1 MMNLLK
7 ILIVDDDATV
17 RIGLKTLIAWEQYGY
32 RLVGEAANGQ
42 QAIEIVH
49 REQPHIIITDMKM
62 PVMDGLT
69 LIKTLKNE
77 EGFSVAFL
85 VLSSYDDFEL
95 VKGAMK
101 LGAVDYFLKLELD
114 VHMLLSCLDEV
125 RKTITSA
132 DSSCENE
139 TVGGVSALQ
148 SKVIRNIISNYF
160 FTEEEM
166 IKQLKQSGIHLDTDS
181 MYCLFIKINNIL
193 IFEESTEEEYYTLNY
208 GIINVITEISNDCF
222 DAYCVEGKTGEFY
235 VIIAAQ
241 KYPDIKI
248 ETVSF
253 PAPVYSANL
262 EQLLAEG
269 TTISFAQSYEQNF
282 QQNVFETGNY
292 GMFITSS
299 SYAPLLLDKQKDG
312 KLDFDWGVVSQPF
325 WPEEKSGNNIKII
338 IPICIYRY
346 TKYPEAAWKF
356 VSFMSGEQGA
366 SLTAEN
372 LLFPAYDSETVQK
385 TLISA
390 AQRHQIK
397 ADLVDNARRS
407 SLPACPTASEIDIFS
422 FISNEYMDTL
432 MGLIT
437 KDQCIRKIEDLHSRF
452 PK

>member
-241 KYPDIKI
+241 K
-248 ETVSF
+248 
-253 PAPVYSANL
+253 
-262 EQLLAEG
+262 
-269 TTISFAQSYEQNF
+269 
-282 QQNVFETGNY
+282 
-292 GMFITSS
+292 
-299 SYAPLLLDKQKDG
+299 DG
-312 KLDFDWGVVSQPF
+312 
-325 WPEEKSGNNIKII
+325 
-338 IPICIYRY
+338 
-346 TKYPEAAWKF
+346 
-356 VSFMSGEQGA
+356 
-366 SLTAEN
+366 
-372 LLFPAYDSETVQK
+372 
-385 TLISA
+385 
-390 AQRHQIK
+390 
-397 ADLVDNARRS
+397 
-407 SLPACPTASEIDIFS
+407 
-422 FISNEYMDTL
+422 
-432 MGLIT
+432 
-437 KDQCIRKIEDLHSRF
+437 
-452 PK
+452 

>member
-241 KYPDIKI
+241 KDMK
-248 ETVSF
+248 
-253 PAPVYSANL
+253 N
-262 EQLLAEG
+262 
-269 TTISFAQSYEQNF
+269 
-282 QQNVFETGNY
+282 
-292 GMFITSS
+292 
-299 SYAPLLLDKQKDG
+299 G
-312 KLDFDWGVVSQPF
+312 K
-325 WPEEKSGNNIKII
+325 EE
-338 IPICIYRY
+338 
-346 TKYPEAAWKF
+346 ELVA
-356 VSFMSGEQGA
+356 
-366 SLTAEN
+366 LTARRLHKMLWQYLN
-372 LLFPAYDSETVQK
+372 LDCTVGIGRGKTTLDGIRKACHQAVEAVKSHYFLKILTGETVQYPFK
-385 TLISA
+385 KGSFW
-390 AQRHQIK
+390 
-397 ADLVDNARRS
+397 
-407 SLPACPTASEIDIFS
+407 EIA
-422 FISNEYMDTL
+422 
-432 MGLIT
+432 T
-437 KDQCIRKIEDLHSRF
+437 K
-452 PK
+452 

>member
-148 SKVIRNIISNYF
+148 S
-160 FTEEEM
+160 
-166 IKQLKQSGIHLDTDS
+166 
-181 MYCLFIKINNIL
+181 NIL
-193 IFEESTEEEYYTLNY
+193 ALIDVAPKDYRFADL
-208 GIINVITEISNDCF
+208 
-222 DAYCVEGKTGEFY
+222 
-235 VIIAAQ
+235 AAQ
-241 KYPDIKI
+241 
-248 ETVSF
+248 
-253 PAPVYSANL
+253 APVTRSR
-262 EQLLAEG
+262 
-269 TTISFAQSYEQNF
+269 I
-282 QQNVFETGNY
+282 
-292 GMFITSS
+292 
-299 SYAPLLLDKQKDG
+299 
-312 KLDFDWGVVSQPF
+312 
-325 WPEEKSGNNIKII
+325 EEK
-338 IPICIYRY
+338 CCY
-346 TKYPEAAWKF
+346 
-356 VSFMSGEQGA
+356 
-366 SLTAEN
+366 
-372 LLFPAYDSETVQK
+372 SEK
-385 TLISA
+385 P
-390 AQRHQIK
+390 
-397 ADLVDNARRS
+397 N
-407 SLPACPTASEIDIFS
+407 
-422 FISNEYMDTL
+422 
-432 MGLIT
+432 
-437 KDQCIRKIEDLHSRF
+437 SR
-452 PK
+452 